1 MKYPESIQNLIDS
14 FKKLPGIGEKT
25 AERLAL
31 SILDESDEDVN
42 LFSKSLIDTKTKIV
56 RCKECNNLS
65 EDDLC
70 EICKNKNRNKKVMC
84 VVEEPKNIIL
94 IEKLNIFD
102 GYYHVLD
109 GLISPI
115 DGINPED
122 LNIDALIERVKKNK
136 VEELI
141 LALKPSIEGETT
153 SLYISKLLEG
163 SKIKITKLAYGIPLG
178 AEIDYVD
185 SLTLEMALENRM
197 DITTNKDS

>member
-31 SILDESDEDVN
+31 SILDESDEDVE

-153 SLYISKLLEG
+153 SLYISKLLE
-163 SKIKITKLAYGIPLG
+163 SDKVKITKLAYGIPLG

>member
-1 MKYPESIQNLIDS
+1 MKYPESIQNLIES
-14 FKKLPGIGEKT
+14 FKHLPGIGEKT

-31 SILDESDEDVN
+31 SILDMSDEDVN
-42 LFSKSLIDTKTKIV
+42 LFSKSLVDTKTKIV

-94 IEKLNIFD
+94 FEKLNIFD

-122 LNIDALIERVKKNK
+122 LNIDTLIERVKKNK

-153 SLYISKLLEG
+153 SLYISKLLED
-163 SKIKITKLAYGIPLG
+163 SKVKITKLAYGIPLG